1 MAEKFGDD
9 RTRDMVDHLFRREA
23 GRMAATLTRI
33 LGPGQLDLVE
43 DIVQD
48 ALVQA
53 LRVWPYRGLPDNPR
67 AWLIRVARNR
77 ALDRLRRSST
87 LRGKADDLKKWI
99 SQSSGEPGRPR
110 ESRFAEEL
118 SDDQL
123 AMIFICCHPELP
135 PASRVALTLKTVCG
149 FSVPEIARALLS
161 AQPTVAQRLVRA
173 KRMIKRK
180 NLPFQVPPPA
190 ALNQRLDSVLEAVY
204 LLFNEGYAAHS
215 GEELVRRDLTGEA
228 LRLISLLSAHPLT
241 SKPQVHALAALL
253 HLHASRLPAREED
266 GQIVLL
272 ADQDRSR
279 WDQRLIEIGSRHL
292 RQAMRARALS
302 RYHLQA
308 AIAACHLAAPSYDQ
322 TDWRKILGLYDA
334 LIEIQPSPVFRLN
347 RAVALAFVD
356 GVESGLKALQGIE
369 DDPALRDYYLLP
381 ATLADL
387 QRRAGR
393 PGRAAGFYRRAL
405 KCPCSGPERR
415 FLEDKLEQVEAQS
428 SHAIQEDQ
436 P

>member
-1 MAEKFGDD
+1 MSHKAEQE
-9 RTRDMVDHLFRREA
+9 RTRKMVDHLFRREA
-23 GRMAATLTRI
+23 GRIAATLTRI
-33 LGPGQLDLVE
+33 LGPGQLELVD

-77 ALDRLRRSST
+77 ALDRLRRFST
-87 LRGKADDLKKWI
+87 LSDKQEDVKKWI
-99 SQSSGEPGRPR
+99 SQTSGEAGRPR
-110 ESRFAEEL
+110 ESRFADEL

-180 NLPFQVPPPA
+180 KLPFQVPPPSD
-190 ALNQRLDSVLEAVY
+190 LNPRLDSVLEAVY

-215 GEELVRRDLTGEA
+215 GEALVRRDLIGEA

-241 SKPQVHALAALL
+241 SRPQVHALAALL

-272 ADQDRSR
+272 SDQDRSR
-279 WDQRLIEIGSRHL
+279 WDRRLIEIGSRHL
-292 RQAMRARALS
+292 GQAMRARALS

-308 AIAACHLAAPSYDQ
+308 AIAACHLAAPSYAQ
-322 TDWRKILGLYDA
+322 TDWKKILGLYDA
-334 LIEIQPSPVFRLN
+334 LIEIQPSPIFRLN
-347 RAVALAFVD
+347 RAVALAFAE
-356 GVESGLKALQGIE
+356 GVKEGIE
-369 DDPALRDYYLLP
+369 CLHEIEDEPPLRDYYLLP
-381 ATLADL
+381 ATLADMY
-387 QRRAGR
+387 RRAGR
-393 PGRAAGFYRRAL
+393 GREAAAYYRQAL
-405 KCPCSGPERR
+405 ECPCSGPEQR
-415 FLEDKLEQVEAQS
+415 FLERKLEQVEKAS
-428 SHAIQEDQ
+428 SRV
-436 P
+436 

>member
-1 MAEKFGDD
+1 MAISHEAEQERARK
-9 RTRDMVDHLFRREA
+9 MVDHLFRREA
-23 GRMAATLTRI
+23 GRIAATLTRI
-33 LGPGQLDLVE
+33 LGPGQLDLVD

-67 AWLIRVARNR
+67 AWLIKVARNR

-87 LRGKADDLKKWI
+87 LRDKEEDLKKWI
-99 SQSSGEPGRPR
+99 SQSRGEAGQPR
-110 ESRFAEEL
+110 ESRFVEEL

-180 NLPFQVPPPA
+180 KLPFQVPPPA
-190 ALNQRLDSVLEAVY
+190 DLAQRLDSVLEAVY

-215 GEELVRRDLTGEA
+215 GEALVRRDLTGEA

-253 HLHASRLPAREED
+253 CLHASRLPAREED

-272 ADQDRSR
+272 ADQERSR
-279 WDQRLIEIGSRHL
+279 WDRRLIEQGSRHL
-292 RQAMRARALS
+292 GQAMRAQALS

-308 AIAACHLAAPSYDQ
+308 AIAACHVAAPGYAQ
-322 TDWRKILGLYDA
+322 TDWKKILDLYDA
-334 LIEIQPSPVFRLN
+334 LIEIQPSPIFRLN
-347 RAVALAFVD
+347 RAVALAFVE
-356 GVESGLKALQGIE
+356 GVEAGLESLLEIE
-369 DDPALRDYYLLP
+369 DNPALRDYYLLP

-387 QRRAGR
+387 HRRAGR
-393 PGRAAGFYRRAL
+393 GREAARFYRRAL
-405 KCPCSGPERR
+405 QCPCSGPERR
-415 FLEDKLEQVEAQS
+415 FLERKLKQVEGAS
-428 SHAIQEDQ
+428 SRS
-436 P
+436 